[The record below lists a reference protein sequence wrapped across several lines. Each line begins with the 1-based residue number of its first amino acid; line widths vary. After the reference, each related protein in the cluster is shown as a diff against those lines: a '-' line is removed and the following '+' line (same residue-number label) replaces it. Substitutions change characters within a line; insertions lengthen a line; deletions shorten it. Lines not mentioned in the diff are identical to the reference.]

1 MCKQK
6 KVSFLDVYNDF
17 LEYTKKRS
25 KDQSYNTLSTDFNNH
40 ILPYFLDRDI
50 RQLTKMDIIDWQNI
64 ILDFNYS
71 NNFNRK
77 LYYTFS
83 KFIEYCIL
91 CSYLKENIVT
101 QVKPFPKKNKHIEH
115 KVYSRLQFWWFR
127 FHLKG
132 YVLKQYFTFMYYYG
146 TRPGETMALSFRDIK
161 GCRVRII
168 HNIQRKGKRKIDSPK
183 NQSSI
188 RGFKISLICK
198 FRFYRL
204 KKYYLKEFVTFNKD
218 YFIFGGPKPLA
229 PTTIDRYKKI
239 AYEKA
244 KLPPITQHEF
254 RHSYATR
261 KIHKGIPIDE
271 VSKSMGHSQVS
282 TTVDVYL
289 HQEKN
294 TFKVFP

>member
-1 MCKQK
+1 MSKQQ

-25 KDQSYNTLSTDFNNH
+25 KKQSYNTLYTDFNNH
-40 ILPYFLDRDI
+40 ILPYFLDKDI
-50 RQLTKMDIIDWQNI
+50 KELTKVDIINWQNI

-83 KFIEYCIL
+83 KFIEYCVL
-91 CSYLKENIVT
+91 YSYLKENIVT
-101 QVKPFPKKNKHIEH
+101 QVEPFPKKNKLVEH
-115 KVYSRLQFWWFR
+115 VVYNRLQFWWFR
-127 FHLKG
+127 FNLKD
-132 YVLKQYFTFMYYYG
+132 YVLKQYFTFIYYYG
-146 TRPGETMALSFRDIK
+146 PRPGETMALKFTDNK
-161 GCRVRII
+161 GLRLRII
-168 HNIQRKGKRKIDSPK
+168 HNLQRKGKRELDTPK
-183 NQSSI
+183 NKSSI
-188 RGFKISLICK
+188 RGFKISLLCK
-198 FRFYRL
+198 FRLWNLKRYYK
-204 KKYYLKEFVTFNKD
+204 KKYGTFDKD

-229 PTTIDRYKKI
+229 PTTIDRYKKA

-261 KIHKGIPIDE
+261 KIHKGVAIDK
-271 VSKSMGHSQVS
+271 VARSMGHTQVS
-282 TTVDVYL
+282 TTVNVYL